1 MSGAVLG
8 TVALTVGQSAMTQ
21 ALMVLTIERERQ
33 ILIKSSY
40 K

>member
-1 MSGAVLG
+1 MPSAVLG
-8 TVALTVGQSAMTQ
+8 TVALIVGQSAMTQ
-21 ALMVLTIERERQ
+21 ALMVLTTERERQ